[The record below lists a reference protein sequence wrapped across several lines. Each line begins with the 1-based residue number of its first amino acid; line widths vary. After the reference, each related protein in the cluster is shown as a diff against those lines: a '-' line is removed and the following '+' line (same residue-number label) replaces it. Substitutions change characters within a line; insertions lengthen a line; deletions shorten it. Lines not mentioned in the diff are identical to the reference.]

1 MAAQT
6 SAGTTIHIS
15 SSLPASYDQAGY
27 DALSDFDAIG
37 EVESIGEFGTE
48 YNEVTFTAL
57 DNRRVRKFKGSYNP
71 GTIQI
76 SAALD
81 GSDAGQAAAEAAL
94 DSDAD
99 VSFKVTLQNGAIK
112 YFSGKV
118 MSYTTNVSSVDNI
131 TMSSINIGINTDI
144 VAVAAP

>member
-6 SAGTTIHIS
+6 SAGTTIGVS
-15 SSLPASYDQAGY
+15 ATLPATETTTDYGT
-27 DALSDFDAIG
+27 LTFINIG

-71 GTIQI
+71 GTV
-76 SAALD
+76 ALTVALD
-81 GSDAGQAAAEAAL
+81 GADSGQQALDTAL

-99 VSFKVTLQNGAIK
+99 VAFEVTLQDGTLR

-118 MSYTTNVSSVDNI
+118 MSYTTNVSSVDI
-131 TMSSINIGINTDI
+131 SRWPASMWASTPTS
-144 VAVAAP
+144 